1 MSVEIIKE
9 KGKYK
14 FNQEAIDCIV
24 KKYSEHKGSI
34 TIQRELKNEFNVDVS
49 VHGIYLVLHD
59 NNILIRNDREQALK
73 YSCNDNFFN
82 NIDTEEKAYWL
93 GFIFADGSI
102 IKTSKNMDKY
112 NRLSICLSKKDE
124 HHLEKFTDAIEY
136 PKDNIKHA
144 NCSNIGEYPQSYVR
158 INSIA
163 LVDDLISLNCNP
175 NKTFTPSFPSNKDI
189 PSNLIRDFV
198 RGYFDGDGCI
208 SGKVK
213 SPLFEI
219 TSELYAIQQLQGILM
234 DSCNLSKTKLRFC
247 RNSYTLRYGGINQIK
262 KIFHYLYDGATVFLE
277 RKYKKF
283 TTYVFTK
290 DQTISF

>member
-1 MSVEIIKE
+1 MDLKE
-9 KGKYK
+9 KQKQMLLGAKA
-14 FNQEAIDCIV
+14 FINGMSSGDVQ
-24 KKYSEHKGSI
+24 KKYGICYASI
-34 TIQRELKNEFNVDVS
+34 YNAIK
-49 VHGIYLVLHD
+49 
-59 NNILIRNDREQALK
+59 K
-73 YSCNDNFFN
+73 YNLPYNKTYGRSIFFN
-82 NIDTEEKAYWL
+82 EHFFHNIDTEEKAYWL

>member
-1 MSVEIIKE
+1 MNLKE
-9 KGKYK
+9 KQKQMLLGAKA
-14 FNQEAIDCIV
+14 FINGMSSDDVQ
-24 KKYSEHKGSI
+24 KKYGICYASI
-34 TIQRELKNEFNVDVS
+34 YNTIK
-49 VHGIYLVLHD
+49 
-59 NNILIRNDREQALK
+59 K
-73 YSCNDNFFN
+73 YNLPYNKTYGRSIFFN
-82 NIDTEEKAYWL
+82 EHFFHNIDTEEKAYWL

-124 HHLEKFTDAIEY
+124 HHLEKFTNAIEY
-136 PKDNIKHA
+136 PKNNIKHT
-144 NCSNIGEYPQSYVR
+144 NCSNLGEYPQSYVR

-163 LVDDLISLNCNP
+163 FVNDLISLNCNP
-175 NKTFTPSFPSNKDI
+175 NKTFTPSFPNSKDI
-189 PSNLIRDFV
+189 PSNLIKDFV

-213 SPLFEI
+213 SPVFEI
-219 TSELYAIQQLQGILM
+219 TSELYAIQQLQDILI

-247 RNSYTLRYGGINQIK
+247 RNSYTLRYGGTNQIK

-283 TTYVFTK
+283 TTYVFT
-290 DQTISF
+290 

>member
-1 MSVEIIKE
+1 MNLKE
-9 KGKYK
+9 KQKQMLLGAKA
-14 FNQEAIDCIV
+14 FINGMSSDDVQ
-24 KKYSEHKGSI
+24 KKYGICYASI
-34 TIQRELKNEFNVDVS
+34 YNAIK
-49 VHGIYLVLHD
+49 
-59 NNILIRNDREQALK
+59 K
-73 YSCNDNFFN
+73 YNLPYNKTYGRSIFFN
-82 NIDTEEKAYWL
+82 EHFFHNIDTEEKAYWL

-124 HHLEKFTDAIEY
+124 HHLEKFTNAIEY

-144 NCSNIGEYPQSYVR
+144 NCSNLGEYPQSYVR

-219 TSELYAIQQLQGILM
+219 TSELYAIQQLQDILM
-234 DSCNLSKTKLRFC
+234 NSCNLSKTKLRFC
-247 RNSYTLRYGGINQIK
+247 RNSYTLRYGGTNQIK